1 MFRELSHVHT
11 CLCVYVQEYLSQC
24 CEGQTLLVVSHD
36 RSFLNAVCQETIE
49 LKERQLRCVL
59 MLGGGA
65 GGSGPGNI
73 QTNCMLPPKDP
84 EQPLHIKPMSR
95 E

>member
-1 MFRELSHVHT
+1 MHT

-59 MLGGGA
+59 MLGGGLGVA
-65 GGSGPGNI
+65 GRGTSK
-73 QTNCMLPPKDP
+73 QTACCRLRIRNNPYT
-84 EQPLHIKPMSR
+84 
-95 E
+95 